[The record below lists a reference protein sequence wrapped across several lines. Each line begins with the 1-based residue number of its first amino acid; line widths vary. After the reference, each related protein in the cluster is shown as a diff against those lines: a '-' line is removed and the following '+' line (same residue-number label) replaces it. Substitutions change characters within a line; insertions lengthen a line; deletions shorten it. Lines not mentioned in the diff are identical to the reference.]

1 MNIFVLDFE
10 TTGLNPYLNEP
21 IEIAIKKLNKRQN
34 FQSLIIPSENNIHYK
49 YIPPEIVELTN
60 ITDSMIDIDGVDKY
74 TVIFNVCKF
83 LETNTNEDSPIY
95 ILSHNGNSFDFLI
108 FRKLIYDYNKNHD
121 YDKIE
126 STFIDRIKYI
136 DTILVAKLFIKN
148 EKLNQPRLCQKYNI
162 HNNNEHR
169 AYGDILALEQLYEK
183 LCEQYSH
190 KNGFSY
196 NHYIDNPEDILENI
210 HCN

>member
-1 MNIFVLDFE
+1 M
-10 TTGLNPYLNEP
+10 
-21 IEIAIKKLNKRQN
+21 A
-34 FQSLIIPSENNIHYK
+34 
-49 YIPPEIVELTN
+49 
-60 ITDSMIDIDGVDKY
+60 
-74 TVIFNVCKF
+74 C
-83 LETNTNEDSPIY
+83 
-95 ILSHNGNSFDFLI
+95 ILAN
-108 FRKLIYDYNKNHD
+108 
-121 YDKIE
+121 
-126 STFIDRIKYI
+126 
-136 DTILVAKLFIKN
+136 LFIKN